1 MRKIYSV
8 IMKEVTYKNLTAYKT
23 KSKCTIARLAEVLS
37 IDPRSCSD
45 LCRGKSTFSALSLI
59 RYLIYCCDDVDALL
73 AEMKQK
79 FESAE
84 ENDGAD
90 VA

>member
-1 MRKIYSV
+1 MRKIYSA

-23 KSKCTIARLAEVLS
+23 KNKCTIAKLAEILS

-45 LCRGKSTFSALSLI
+45 ICRGKSAFSALSLI

-73 AEMKQK
+73 AEMKQR

-84 ENDGAD
+84 ERDGAD

>member
-1 MRKIYSV
+1 MRKIYSE
-8 IMKEVTYKNLTAYKT
+8 IMKEVTHKNLTAYKT
-23 KSKCTIARLAEVLS
+23 KNKCTIATIAEILD

-45 LCRGKSTFSALSLI
+45 ICRGKSTFSALSLV

-73 AEMKQK
+73 AEIKQR

-84 ENDGAD
+84 ENDGVG